1 MKKLHVLISHL
12 NFIIAG
18 IFITFLI
25 LDIYNPTMEFVN
37 NTTSL
42 MLLWVLCLVSI
53 ANSLITIFSKNSRVT
68 PFEAPSDDSLRR

>member
-1 MKKLHVLISHL
+1 MKKFHVLISHL

-37 NTTSL
+37 NATSL
-42 MLLWVLCLVSI
+42 KLLWAFCLISI
-53 ANSLITIFSKNSRVT
+53 VNSLSTIFTKK
-68 PFEAPSDDSLRR
+68 